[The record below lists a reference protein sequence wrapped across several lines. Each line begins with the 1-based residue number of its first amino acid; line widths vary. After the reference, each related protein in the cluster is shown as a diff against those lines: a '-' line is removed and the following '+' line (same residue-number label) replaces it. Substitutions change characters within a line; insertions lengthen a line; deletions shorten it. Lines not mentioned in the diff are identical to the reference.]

1 MCVCVSLSLGGEDDP
16 MAGLGSEKQE
26 EDEQPWKVL
35 EFYSGIG
42 GMVMPYRRGKN
53 EKGERSKLKWVP

>member
-1 MCVCVSLSLGGEDDP
+1 MCVCLSLSLGGEDDP
-16 MAGLGSEKQE
+16 MAELGSEKQE

-42 GMVMPYRRGKN
+42 GMVIP
-53 EKGERSKLKWVP
+53 